1 MAFVDPLTTGRIN
14 TTASAV
20 GLFLCRNVIHFAS
33 AAVVGR
39 APGSL
44 ED

>member
-1 MAFVDPLTTGRIN
+1 MGCIN
-14 TTASAV
+14 TTASAA
-20 GLFLCRNVIHFAS
+20 GLFLSSNVIHFAS
-33 AAVVGR
+33 AAVVGW